1 MAVHGSAGETKTY
14 DPGAMTACTSLCAEP
29 TAPEPEMRRLIL
41 PLNSLSR
48 KSSDS
53 EDEVDIA
60 GLGGSRP
67 GGGWPFVYWCGPV
80 NDSVVNFRGS
90 RRG

>member
-1 MAVHGSAGETKTY
+1 MAAHGSAGETKTY
-14 DPGAMTACTSLCAEP
+14 DPGAMTACTSLCAKP